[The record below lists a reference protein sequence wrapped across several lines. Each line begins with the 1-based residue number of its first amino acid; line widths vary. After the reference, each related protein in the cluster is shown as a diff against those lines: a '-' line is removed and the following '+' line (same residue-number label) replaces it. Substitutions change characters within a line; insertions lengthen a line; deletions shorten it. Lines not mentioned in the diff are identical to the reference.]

1 MLTSNI
7 AEPILADTFI
17 HRIDPRVKI
26 LALVLLGLAVVSLDN
41 SNTMI
46 ALLLIVLLG
55 YPLARIPMPRLKIL
69 AILLILSI
77 WGTILSQALF
87 YNSLPRTVIM
97 TLVPAGFP
105 ILGSIT
111 GGIFIY
117 NEGLQ
122 YGAVQGL
129 RSAIMLSMG
138 LLVSWT
144 TDARNMLNGLVR
156 LKVPYN
162 IAFMVVVSLRFL
174 PIIVAEISTII
185 TVQRLRGFRPSR
197 AGPGTVSTAFNTLVP
212 ALSSCVRRAGML
224 AVSVEGRA
232 FRAFE
237 TRTYLK
243 ELRLSKFDV
252 LLLSALVSVVAF
264 VVIDKLLFVLYVN
277 DIFYTSDLRGLYS
290 IARLYM

>member
-7 AEPILADTFI
+7 AEPVLADTFI

-197 AGPGTVSTAFNTLVP
+197 AGPGTVSTAFN
-212 ALSSCVRRAGML
+212 
-224 AVSVEGRA
+224 
-232 FRAFE
+232 AFE